1 MEPTDEE
8 KDFTRW
14 LDGEFSEEEAARLLE
29 KHPEWPE
36 QAKAFEM
43 IGNDLRTA
51 LEGTEDIPYADFFN
65 HQVRNQIE
73 GRDVFANRSTATES
87 AGPETPEPAGTGAA
101 TFPLFARLRW
111 LSAAGFLIVA
121 GMLIALVYHNA
132 DPGGRTEIVSLYT
145 PDDHVFATTRYDDEA
160 AATVIHL
167 EGLTDVPAST
177 VFYPASYSKEHHMV
191 LADPPKK
198 GPLFYRFESPDWGRP
213 VSVLSRDSADQMPGA
228 ILVGF

>member
-14 LDGEFSEEEAARLLE
+14 LDGELSEEEAARLLE
-29 KHPEWPE
+29 KHPEWPARAE
-36 QAKAFEM
+36 AFEA

-51 LEGTEDIPYADFFN
+51 FQGNEDIPYADFFS
-65 HQVRNQIE
+65 HQVRNRIE
-73 GRDVFANRSTATES
+73 GDDVFASRGAAAEPVTS
-87 AGPETPEPAGTGAA
+87 AAPEPVGPEASP
-101 TFPLFARLRW
+101 FPLFARLRW
-111 LSAAGFLIVA
+111 LSAAGFLIVL
-121 GMLIALVYHNA
+121 GILVVMMFNQPNPK
-132 DPGGRTEIVSLYT
+132 DRTEIVGLYT
-145 PDDHVFATTRYDDEA
+145 PDDHVYATTRYDDEA

-191 LADPPKK
+191 LAEPPKK
-198 GPLFYRFESPDWGRP
+198 GPLVYEFESPDWGRP
-213 VSVLSRDSADQMPGA
+213 VSVHSRAAGDRMPGA